1 MKFEATSRIFGDCTQ
16 NFKVTDFP
24 ETVKELV
31 DQILARTNEW
41 GSIRID
47 MGEEIGFF
55 DLEEYEY
62 RYGNLNDPI
71 SDEQLAAKVKSVTA
85 NGGWTCMS
93 YLIITE
99 GGKE

>member
-24 ETVKELV
+24 GTVEELV

-47 MGEEIGFF
+47 MGEGIGFF
-55 DLEEYEY
+55 ELEEYEY
-62 RYGNLNDPI
+62 KYGILIDQIPN
-71 SDEQLAAKVKSVTA
+71 EKLAAKVKSVTA
-85 NGGWTCMS
+85 NGGWTYMS

-99 GGKE
+99 GGEE